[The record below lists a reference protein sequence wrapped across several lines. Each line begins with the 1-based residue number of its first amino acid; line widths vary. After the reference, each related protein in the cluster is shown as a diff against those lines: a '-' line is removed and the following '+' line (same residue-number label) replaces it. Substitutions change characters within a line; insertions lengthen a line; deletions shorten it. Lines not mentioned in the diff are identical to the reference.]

1 LTNETTIIDQQSTMT
16 SGDLSVFPIR
26 RSLSAGIVATALL
39 IAVPYSA
46 LAHSSLTVSA
56 SAPSRAH
63 SLPKASGST
72 TVKVFTFGIKGGSM
86 RPWTVT
92 LNLDGSVSASGTT
105 AGHDKLIDSQNT
117 LKALLT
123 LADAEG
129 FFSMHKAVGC
139 LGGGINPDVSSRF
152 ITIHTSSGT
161 KRVNGYGLCAATSKY
176 DGLYALLQAAA
187 GVGA

>member
-1 LTNETTIIDQQSTMT
+1 LISETNITNQQSKMT
-16 SGDLSVFPIR
+16 PGDLSMFPMR
-26 RSLSAGIVATALL
+26 RSLCAGAIAATLL
-39 IAVPYSA
+39 LVLPFSA
-46 LAHSSLTVSA
+46 LAHSSGSVSA
-56 SAPSRAH
+56 STPSKAH
-63 SLPKASGST
+63 SLPKASGGS
-72 TVKVFTFGIKGGSM
+72 TVKVFTFGVKGGSM
-86 RPWTVT
+86 RPWTVQ

-161 KRVNGYGLCAATSKY
+161 KRVNGYGSCAATSKY